1 MIEIHEVVDIVGIY
15 DSNIKQPNGTPYP
28 IGTIKVAPIGA
39 TNATTQ
45 TTQLAIPATTIRRI
59 PLKHELV
66 ACFRAPILG
75 ANEGRVDTGLY
86 YLDPVNIQNTVH
98 INVLPEMSKP
108 GTFLG
113 GIGSESAKSYTL
125 ANNVQTPKKTI
136 KFGEDFVEADNVHFI
151 QPYEGDTLVESR
163 YGSSIRM
170 GGSFPRLKTKYQE
183 SAPWKSSDSGAPLI
197 VLRNGRRTNVRGNIF
212 IVEDPDKDA
221 SSIYLT
227 STQRLSNLKTA
238 QKNLGVGV
246 TPITA
251 FNAGQIA
258 AWADRVTINAKT
270 DYILLSAAKS
280 VNVATPNW
288 AMDMDRF
295 FNTVS
300 DLLQQVSQ
308 LNSQVSS
315 LTTALNTFSAANL
328 VTYGTLPILVPLAPA
343 TTALQAGLAPVT
355 SGLSSITTQ
364 LTKITSQ
371 LKSMAQ

>member
-1 MIEIHEVVDIVGIY
+1 MYEVTSLLWKIR
-15 DSNIKQPNGTPYP
+15 IKM
-28 IGTIKVAPIGA
+28 
-39 TNATTQ
+39 
-45 TTQLAIPATTIRRI
+45 
-59 PLKHELV
+59 LV
-66 ACFRAPILG
+66 VF
-75 ANEGRVDTGLY
+75 
-86 YLDPVNIQNTVH
+86 
-98 INVLPEMSKP
+98 
-108 GTFLG
+108 
-113 GIGSESAKSYTL
+113 
-125 ANNVQTPKKTI
+125 
-136 KFGEDFVEADNVHFI
+136 
-151 QPYEGDTLVESR
+151 
-163 YGSSIRM
+163 
-170 GGSFPRLKTKYQE
+170 
-183 SAPWKSSDSGAPLI
+183 
-197 VLRNGRRTNVRGNIF
+197 
-212 IVEDPDKDA
+212 
-221 SSIYLT
+221 YLT
-227 STQRLSNLKTA
+227 STQRLSNLTTA